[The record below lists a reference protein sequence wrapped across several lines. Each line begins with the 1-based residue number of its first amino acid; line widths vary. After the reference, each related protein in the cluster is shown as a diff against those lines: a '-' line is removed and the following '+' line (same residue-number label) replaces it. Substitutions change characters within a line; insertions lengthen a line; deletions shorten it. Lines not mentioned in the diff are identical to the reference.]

1 MKKISKV
8 LIASSFIFVSINAFA
23 SLDDCY
29 IAGSSHDYNAVK
41 KECLKYA
48 GKDKDATTI
57 LSGTYAYNNDGVNAQ
72 KYLQIYIDNFAK
84 NNKDTSILAKNYT
97 SLGNYYY
104 FGEDGAKKDTQKGLQ
119 YITKGAELGNVTAQE
134 QLGNFYLVEGEY
146 PSQNMAI
153 SYKWFEIAS
162 INGSQEAEQS
172 YILTHLDDMKAQAG
186 YCLAM
191 GEQLVAQS
199 YIDGND
205 GLLVDTSKAKKYLN
219 DAIALY
225 KDKKPTKEILE
236 HCPPQKGLDL
246 ANAEKLL
253 ASL

>member
-1 MKKISKV
+1 MKKTLSALS
-8 LIASSFIFVSINAFA
+8 LIFISINAFA
-23 SLDDCY
+23 SLDECTS
-29 IAGSSHDYNAVK
+29 AGLAKDYNAVI
-41 KECLKYA
+41 KYC
-48 GKDKDATTI
+48 KPYINTNKDA
-57 LSGTYAYNNDGVNAQ
+57 LSVLTGAYAQLDRGIEAQ
-72 KYLQIYIDNFAK
+72 KYGQLYIDK
-84 NNKDTSILAKNYT
+84 YSKDTDKESLGLAY
-97 SLGNYYY
+97 LGVGNYYY
-104 FGEDGAKKDTQKGLQ
+104 FGKDGAKKDIQKGLQ
-119 YITKGAELGNVTAQE
+119 YITKGAELGNTTAQE

-236 HCPPQKGLDL
+236 HCPAQKGLDL

>member
-1 MKKISKV
+1 MKKTFSA
-8 LIASSFIFVSINAFA
+8 LSLLFISINAFA
-23 SLDDCY
+23 SMDDCTE
-29 IAGSSHDYNAVK
+29 AAQSNNWSDV
-41 KECLKYA
+41 LKYCE
-48 GKDKDATTI
+48 
-57 LSGTYAYNNDGVNAQ
+57 
-72 KYLQIYIDNFAK
+72 KY
-84 NNKDTSILAKNYT
+84 KDTNRNALGFMIGAYGYYGNGLKAQETAQEYINKYSKNDPNKEILAGYT
-97 SLGNYYY
+97 AGLGNYYY
-104 FGEDGAKKDTQKGLQ
+104 FGEDGAKKDTKKGLQ
-119 YITKGAELGNVTAQE
+119 YITKGAELGNTTAQE

-153 SYKWFEIAS
+153 SYKWFKIAS
-162 INGSQEAEQS
+162 INGNQEAEQS

-205 GLLVDTSKAKKYLN
+205 GLLVDTSEAKKYLN
-219 DAIALY
+219 DAVALY

-236 HCPPQKGLDL
+236 HCPAQKGLDL